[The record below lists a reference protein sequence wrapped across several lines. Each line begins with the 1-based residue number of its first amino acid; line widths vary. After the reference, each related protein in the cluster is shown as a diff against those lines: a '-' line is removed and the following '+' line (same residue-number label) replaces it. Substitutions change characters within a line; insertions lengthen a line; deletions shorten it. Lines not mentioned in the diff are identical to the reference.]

1 MTTRASKAAAM
12 RGLVLTLRSVKA
24 IKAFK
29 QKSTIPDDDPTSDGY
44 SPLAQ
49 KKQRGRPASQETIQ
63 RSALI
68 ATLANRPKHVADGVY
83 LPNQMYVRN
92 GQSNRDGM
100 YAKECLTATA
110 VSLLGEGHIFEGVRR
125 TYGFGEDE
133 PIPVGFVDDVLRAI
147 ELFNVGSLANIRKNL
162 GLDHI
167 TAPHALIMNILALAE
182 GRDTDWEARHPD
194 SPTFAE
200 REARTMAQLDDV
212 KRAIKQNA
220 KISGQKVSPETHRS
234 LIEKKAPEILA
245 QLETGAI
252 SCREAQELL
261 DAKRLPIPAER
272 SLRRMVQGKR
282 GQEPV
287 PK

>member
-1 MTTRASKAAAM
+1 MQ
-12 RGLVLTLRSVKA
+12 GLALTLRSVKT

-29 QKSTIPDDDPTSDGY
+29 QKSAIPDDDSTSEGY
-44 SPLAQ
+44 LPLAQ
-49 KKQRGRPASQETIQ
+49 KPQRGRPPSQETLQ
-63 RSALI
+63 RRALNT
-68 ATLANRPKHVADGVY
+68 TLANRPKHVADGVY
-83 LPNQMYVRN
+83 LPNQMYVRD

-182 GRDTDWEARHPD
+182 GPDTDWEAARPGA
-194 SPTFAE
+194 PTFAE
-200 REARTMAQLDDV
+200 REAQTMAKLDDV
-212 KRAIKQNA
+212 RRAIKQNA
-220 KISGQKVSPETHRS
+220 KKSGQQVSPRTQLS
-234 LIEKKAPEILA
+234 VIEKDAPEILEK
-245 QLETGAI
+245 LKTGSI
-252 SCREAQELL
+252 SYKEAQKRLKAL
-261 DAKRLPIPAER
+261 RLPIPAER
-272 SLRRMVQGKR
+272 SLRRMVRKKS

-287 PK
+287 TK